1 MRELYVRYCIWFVG
15 LNAGEC
21 PCHRCT
27 LKSAVASDKHRPLPI
42 LAFTRL
48 TSLTSSSPLPSLNVL
63 VSGCILICNGFQRR
77 GYTLKRG
84 GDCSAGHW
92 LWCKWCLRSF
102 HLTPRYP
109 SSLKWH
115 VETIVLPVQLLDLRI
130 ANNLGTFRQPF
141 RAQYPINPSW
151 EIASRLPSVLPPK
164 KKASEPPA
172 DGPRSGNPASTKL
185 TPPIRIHT
193 YPQPVHVSYEVVRNL
208 APHLLDEH
216 KPDYV
221 LHIGMASGRAYYSV
235 ERRGHRD
242 GYYMRDVD
250 GQLLGD
256 DVRKI
261 REGDDWIWA
270 GCPDQLLT
278 NLPFDDM
285 FDQWTESL
293 PVGSAFNTS
302 FILLQSIFLQLLN
315 QTCVIQEVDARISE
329 DAGNYLCDFIYYTSM
344 SHLYKQGL
352 ERKAMFFHVPV
363 DADEAAIDNGVKIAV
378 ELIRAMV
385 ETDLKG
391 RKGTTI

>member
-1 MRELYVRYCIWFVG
+1 MG
-15 LNAGEC
+15 SNGE
-21 PCHRCT
+21 
-27 LKSAVASDKHRPLPI
+27 AI
-42 LAFTRL
+42 
-48 TSLTSSSPLPSLNVL
+48 PSQKEEIVVL
-63 VSGCILICNGFQRR
+63 VTGF
-77 GYTLKRG
+77 G
-84 GDCSAGHW
+84 
-92 LWCKWCLRSF
+92 
-102 HLTPRYP
+102 
-109 SSLKWH
+109 
-115 VETIVLPVQLLDLRI
+115 
-130 ANNLGTFRQPF
+130 PF

-164 KKASEPPA
+164 KKTSEPA
-172 DGPRSGNPASTKL
+172 AGGPRSGNPASAKFI
-185 TPPIRIHT
+185 PPVRILT
-193 YPQPVHVSYEVVRNL
+193 YPQPIHVSYEVVRSL
-208 APHLLDEH
+208 APRLLDEH

-270 GCPDQLLT
+270 GCPDELLT

-285 FDQWTESL
+285 FDQWKETL
-293 PVGSAFNTS
+293 P
-302 FILLQSIFLQLLN
+302 
-315 QTCVIQEVDARISE
+315 EVDARISE

-363 DADEAAIDNGVKIAV
+363 DADEDAIKNGVNIAV

-391 RKGTTI
+391 RKGTTV